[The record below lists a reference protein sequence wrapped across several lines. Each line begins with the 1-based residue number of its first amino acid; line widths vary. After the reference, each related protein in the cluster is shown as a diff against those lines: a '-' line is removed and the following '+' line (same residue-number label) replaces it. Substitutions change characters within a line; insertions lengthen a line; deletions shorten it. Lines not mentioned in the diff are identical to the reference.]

1 MKKLFKSTAVA
12 VLATL
17 MMGTSVNAFAHK
29 VGIVDMQEIYKQI
42 PQMAKIEQSLQTEFA
57 ERRQELEKL
66 QGDIRFEAE
75 KFKRES
81 TTMSQAQK
89 DTLREKI
96 QGMQKNLAEQGRP
109 LEQEIKARQN
119 QELAK
124 VQGVIIKTIEEIAK
138 DGDFDEVK
146 VKDTTIYFNPKEVTD
161 LSSKVVAA
169 VSKKESLYAKL
180 YAFANCG
187 TSRRR
192 TSG

>member
-29 VGIVDMQEIYKQI
+29 VGIVDMQEIYKQL

-89 DTLREKI
+89 DALRDKI
-96 QGMQKNLAEQGRP
+96 QGMQKNLAEVGRP

-124 VQGVIIKTIEEIAK
+124 VQGLIIKTIEEIAK

-161 LSSKVVAA
+161 LSSKVVTA
-169 VSKKESLYAKL
+169 VSKK
-180 YAFANCG
+180 
-187 TSRRR
+187 
-192 TSG
+192 

>member
-1 MKKLFKSTAVA
+1 
-12 VLATL
+12 
-17 MMGTSVNAFAHK
+17 
-29 VGIVDMQEIYKQI
+29 MQEIYKQL

-81 TTMSQAQK
+81 TTMSQDQK
-89 DTLREKI
+89 DALRDKI
-96 QGMQKNLAEQGRP
+96 QGMQKNLAEKGRP

-124 VQGVIIKTIEEIAK
+124 VQTLIIKTIEEIAK

-161 LSSKVVAA
+161 LSEKVVTA
-169 VSKKESLYAKL
+169 VSKK
-180 YAFANCG
+180 
-187 TSRRR
+187 
-192 TSG
+192 

>member
-1 MKKLFKSTAVA
+1 VKKLFKSTAVA

-29 VGIVDMQEIYKQI
+29 VGIVDMQEIYKQL

-81 TTMSQAQK
+81 TTMSQDQK
-89 DTLREKI
+89 DALRDKI
-96 QGMQKNLAEQGRP
+96 QGMQKNLAEKGRP

-124 VQGVIIKTIEEIAK
+124 VQTLIIETIQEIAK
-138 DGDFDEVK
+138 KGDFDEVK

-161 LSSKVVAA
+161 LSDKVVDA
-169 VSKKESLYAKL
+169 VSKK
-180 YAFANCG
+180 
-187 TSRRR
+187 
-192 TSG
+192 

>member
-1 MKKLFKSTAVA
+1 VKKLFKSTAVA

-29 VGIVDMQEIYKQI
+29 VGIVDMQEIYKQL

-81 TTMSQAQK
+81 TTMSQDQK
-89 DTLREKI
+89 DALRDKI
-96 QGMQKNLAEQGRP
+96 QGMQKNLAEKGRP
-109 LEQEIKARQN
+109 LEQEIKSRQN

-124 VQGVIIKTIEEIAK
+124 VQTLIIETIQEIAK
-138 DGDFDEVK
+138 KGDFDEVK

-161 LSSKVVAA
+161 LSEKVVDA
-169 VSKKESLYAKL
+169 VSKK
-180 YAFANCG
+180 
-187 TSRRR
+187 
-192 TSG
+192 

>member
-29 VGIVDMQEIYKQI
+29 VGIVDMQEIYKQL
-42 PQMAKIEQSLQTEFA
+42 PQMAKIEESLQTEFA

-81 TTMSQAQK
+81 TTMSQDQK
-89 DTLREKI
+89 DALRDKI
-96 QGMQKNLAEQGRP
+96 QGMQKNLAEKGRP
-109 LEQEIKARQN
+109 LEQEIKSRQN

-124 VQGVIIKTIEEIAK
+124 VQTLIIETIQEIAK
-138 DGDFDEVK
+138 KGDFDEVK

-161 LSSKVVAA
+161 LSEKVVDA
-169 VSKKESLYAKL
+169 VSKK
-180 YAFANCG
+180 
-187 TSRRR
+187 
-192 TSG
+192 

>member
-29 VGIVDMQEIYKQI
+29 VGIVDMQEIYKQL

-81 TTMSQAQK
+81 TTMSQDQK
-89 DTLREKI
+89 DALRDKI
-96 QGMQKNLAEQGRP
+96 QGMQKNLAEKGRP

-124 VQGVIIKTIEEIAK
+124 VQTLIIETIQEIAK
-138 DGDFDEVK
+138 KGDFDEVK
-146 VKDTTIYFNPKEVTD
+146 VKDTTVYFNPKTVSD
-161 LSSKVVAA
+161 LSEKVVEK
-169 VSKKESLYAKL
+169 VSKQ
-180 YAFANCG
+180 
-187 TSRRR
+187 
-192 TSG
+192 

>member
-29 VGIVDMQEIYKQI
+29 VGIVDMQEIYKQL
-42 PQMAKIEQSLQTEFA
+42 PQMAKIEESLQTEFA
-57 ERRQELEKL
+57 ERRHELEKL

-81 TTMSQAQK
+81 TTMSQDQK
-89 DTLREKI
+89 DALRDKI
-96 QGMQKNLAEQGRP
+96 QGMQKNLAEKGRP
-109 LEQEIKARQN
+109 LEQEIKSRQN

-124 VQGVIIKTIEEIAK
+124 VQTLIIETIQEIAK
-138 DGDFDEVK
+138 KGDFDEVK

-161 LSSKVVAA
+161 LSEKVVDA
-169 VSKKESLYAKL
+169 VSKK
-180 YAFANCG
+180 
-187 TSRRR
+187 
-192 TSG
+192 

>member
-29 VGIVDMQEIYKQI
+29 VGIVDMQEIYKQL

-81 TTMSQAQK
+81 TTMSQDQK
-89 DTLREKI
+89 DALRDKI
-96 QGMQKNLAEQGRP
+96 QGMQKNLAEKGRP

-124 VQGVIIKTIEEIAK
+124 VQTLIIETIQEIAK
-138 DGDFDEVK
+138 KGDFDEVK

-161 LSSKVVAA
+161 LSDKVVDA
-169 VSKKESLYAKL
+169 VSKK
-180 YAFANCG
+180 
-187 TSRRR
+187 
-192 TSG
+192 

>member
-1 MKKLFKSTAVA
+1 
-12 VLATL
+12 

-29 VGIVDMQEIYKQI
+29 VGIVDMQEIYKQL

-81 TTMSQAQK
+81 TTMSQDQK
-89 DTLREKI
+89 DALRDKI
-96 QGMQKNLAEQGRP
+96 QGMQKNLAEKGRP

-124 VQGVIIKTIEEIAK
+124 VQTLIIKTIEEIAK

-161 LSSKVVAA
+161 LSEKVVTA
-169 VSKKESLYAKL
+169 VSKK
-180 YAFANCG
+180 
-187 TSRRR
+187 
-192 TSG
+192 

>member
-1 MKKLFKSTAVA
+1 
-12 VLATL
+12 

-29 VGIVDMQEIYKQI
+29 VGIVDMQEIYKQL

-81 TTMSQAQK
+81 TTMSQDQK
-89 DTLREKI
+89 DALRDKI
-96 QGMQKNLAEQGRP
+96 QGMQKNLAEKGRP

-124 VQGVIIKTIEEIAK
+124 VQTLIIETIQEIAK
-138 DGDFDEVK
+138 KGDFDEVK

-161 LSSKVVAA
+161 LSEKVVDA
-169 VSKKESLYAKL
+169 VSKK
-180 YAFANCG
+180 
-187 TSRRR
+187 
-192 TSG
+192 

>member
-17 MMGTSVNAFAHK
+17 MMGTSASAFAHK

-89 DTLREKI
+89 DALRDKI
-96 QGMQKNLAEQGRP
+96 QGMQQNLAETGRP

-124 VQGVIIKTIEEIAK
+124 VQGLIVKTIEEIAK

-161 LSSKVVAA
+161 LSSKVVSA
-169 VSKKESLYAKL
+169 VSKK
-180 YAFANCG
+180 
-187 TSRRR
+187 
-192 TSG
+192 

>member
-29 VGIVDMQEIYKQI
+29 VGIVDMQEIYKQL

-81 TTMSQAQK
+81 TTMSQEQK
-89 DTLREKI
+89 DALRDKI
-96 QGMQKNLAEQGRP
+96 QGMQKNLAEKGRP
-109 LEQEIKARQN
+109 LEQEINGAQRPFPGN
-119 QELAK
+119 EEGDPSIIWCLRSAQE
-124 VQGVIIKTIEEIAK
+124 
-138 DGDFDEVK
+138 
-146 VKDTTIYFNPKEVTD
+146 
-161 LSSKVVAA
+161 
-169 VSKKESLYAKL
+169 
-180 YAFANCG
+180 G
-187 TSRRR
+187 TRRR
-192 TSG
+192 